1 MNHLDA
7 GLCRRQHATLV
18 MVDVQTKLMA
28 TMGADDRVRVI
39 NQGKLLLQAAAQ
51 LAVPVL
57 VTEQYPNGLGP
68 SENVLTELLPAHAQT
83 FTKTCFSSCGA
94 EGFSDALDAGREQV
108 VVFGIEAHVCVLQ
121 TALEL
126 HAMGKQVFVV
136 EDAICSRA
144 PAHQRN
150 AVARMRQA
158 GLTIT
163 NSESV
168 LFEWLR
174 DAQHEQ
180 FKTLSALIK

>member
-1 MNHLDA
+1 M
-7 GLCRRQHATLV
+7 
-18 MVDVQTKLMA
+18 
-28 TMGADDRVRVI
+28 
-39 NQGKLLLQAAAQ
+39 
-51 LAVPVL
+51 
-57 VTEQYPNGLGP
+57 
-68 SENVLTELLPAHAQT
+68 S
-83 FTKTCFSSCGA
+83 
-94 EGFSDALDAGREQV
+94 
-108 VVFGIEAHVCVLQ
+108 
-121 TALEL
+121 
-126 HAMGKQVFVV
+126 KQVFVV